1 MYLSILLLPLCG
13 SLLATNRKTGN
24 LGGPIL
30 SIICISITTLLATI
44 AFWEVGLNGSTVS
57 LKLGYWIKSN
67 YLNLEWS
74 LLFDS
79 LTVSMFIPVLYISSL
94 VQIYSLG
101 YMDGDPHIS
110 RFYSYLSLF
119 SFFMLILITGE
130 NLLVLFLGWEG
141 VGLASYLLINFWFTR
156 IAANMAALKAF
167 LMNRIGDWALSLGLL
182 LTIALTAD
190 LSFATIFSLASYLN
204 TDLILILAVL
214 LLIGASAKSAQLGLH
229 SWLASAMEGPT
240 PVSALIH
247 AATMVTA
254 GVYLLMRFSPL
265 LEWSSTSLQLVAW
278 LGGLSALLG
287 AAASLLENDI
297 KRVIAYS
304 TTSQLGYMVVACG
317 LSQFNIGLFHLINHA
332 FFKGLLFLSAGAVLH
347 ALMDEQD
354 MRRMGSLV
362 LLIPKTYAFIL
373 IGSLSLMALPF
384 LTGFYSKDFILE
396 MALIPHNTTNT
407 MACILALVAALL
419 TGTYSARLMILTFLS
434 EPHFP
439 STLLPEISDPVL
451 SSFISLSLLL
461 ASIAAVFLGFLT
473 NELFL
478 GIDFFLSG
486 QSLFIHPDHLI
497 LLDGTLSPASIW
509 QFLPPLTL
517 LTLITILPFSFT
529 FPAVFTRHKICNAA
543 VDQLLTSTQSKAKV
557 IQSLGVSTFSFSN
570 PPSINV
576 ENRENK
582 KNPSP
587 SRRNHTLS
595 FGIGT
600 LSGILNHFN
609 IYTHWIIYNTLNLG
623 VILHRHIDR
632 GLIELIGPTGLI
644 NLIHYLGFRL
654 ELLATGYLPHYAF
667 LIIGCILTFTLLCLS
682 SILIL
687 GPPP

>member
-13 SLLATNRKTGN
+13 SLLATNRKNGKT
-24 LGGPIL
+24 GGPIL
-30 SIICISITTLLATI
+30 SIICIILTTFLATI
-44 AFWEVGLNGSTVS
+44 AFWEVGLNGTAIT

-67 YLNLEWS
+67 YLNIEWS

-79 LTVSMFIPVLYISSL
+79 LTVSMLIPVLYISSL

-110 RFYSYLSLF
+110 RFFSYLSLF
-119 SFFMLILITGE
+119 TFFMLILITGE

-167 LMNRIGDWALSLGLL
+167 LMNRVGDWALSLGLL
-182 LTIALTAD
+182 LAIALTAD

-204 TDLILILAVL
+204 TDFILFFSIALIL
-214 LLIGASAKSAQLGLH
+214 GASAKSAQMGLH

-265 LEWSSTSLQLVAW
+265 LEWSSISLQLIAW
-278 LGGLSALLG
+278 LGGLSALFG
-287 AAASLLENDI
+287 AAAGLLENDI

-317 LSQFNIGLFHLINHA
+317 LSQFNLALFHLINHA
-332 FFKGLLFLSAGAVLH
+332 FFKALLFLSAGAVLH
-347 ALMDEQD
+347 ALLDEQD
-354 MRRMGSLV
+354 FRRMGSLV
-362 LLIPKTYAFIL
+362 LFLPKTYAFIL

-384 LTGFYSKDFILE
+384 FTGFYSKDFILE

-419 TGTYSARLMILTFLS
+419 TGTYSARLMILTFIS

-439 STLLPEISDPVL
+439 STLLPVISDPTL
-451 SSFISLSLLL
+451 SSFLSLFI
-461 ASIAAVFLGFLT
+461 AGVAAVFFGYIT

-478 GIDFFLSG
+478 GIGSHFYG
-486 QSLFIHPDHLI
+486 QSLFLHPDHLI
-497 LLDGTLSPASIW
+497 LLDGSLSPASLWKI
-509 QFLPPLTL
+509 LPPLTL
-517 LTLITILPFSFT
+517 VTLITLLPLAERDSRAT
-529 FPAVFTRHKICNAA
+529 PRPATGCTGGSRAA
-543 VDQLLTSTQSKAKV
+543 GIPLTNYQ
-557 IQSLGVSTFSFSN
+557 
-570 PPSINV
+570 
-576 ENRENK
+576 
-582 KNPSP
+582 
-587 SRRNHTLS
+587 TLS
-595 FGIGT
+595 
-600 LSGILNHFN
+600 LYSGILNHFN
-609 IYTHWIIYNTLNLG
+609 ILNHWVIYNTLNLG
-623 VILHRHIDR
+623 VVLHRHLDR
-632 GLIELIGPTGLI
+632 GLIELVGPTGLI
-644 NLIHYLGFRL
+644 NLVHYLGFRF

-667 LIIGCILTFTLLCLS
+667 LILFSVFICFLTILQFISIPFYLVLSFLCIQ
-682 SILIL
+682 ILV
-687 GPPP
+687 PKP

>member
-13 SLLATNRKTGN
+13 SLLATNRKNGSI
-24 LGGPIL
+24 GGPIL
-30 SIICISITTLLATI
+30 SIICILTTTLLATI

-67 YLNLEWS
+67 YLNIEWA

-101 YMDGDPHIS
+101 YMDGDPHLS
-110 RFYSYLSLF
+110 RFFSYLSLF

-167 LMNRIGDWALSLGLL
+167 LMNRVGDWALSLGLL

-204 TDLILILAVL
+204 TNLILILAIL

-287 AAASLLENDI
+287 AAAGLLENDI

-317 LSQFNIGLFHLINHA
+317 LSQFNLGLFHLINHA
-332 FFKGLLFLSAGAVLH
+332 FFKALLFLSAGAVLH
-347 ALMDEQD
+347 ALMDQQD

-362 LLIPKTYAFIL
+362 LFLPKTYAFIL

-439 STLLPEISDPVL
+439 STVLPVISDPVI
-451 SSFISLSLLL
+451 SSFISLFI
-461 ASIAAVFLGFLT
+461 ASVAAVFFGYLT
-473 NELFL
+473 NELFM
-478 GIDFFLSG
+478 GVGSYFYG
-486 QSLFIHPDHLI
+486 QSIFIHPDHLI
-497 LLDGTLSPASIW
+497 LLDGTLTPGSIW
-509 QFLPPLTL
+509 KLLPPLTL
-517 LTLITILPFSFT
+517 LTLITLLPLSFNTSYSSNSSELAGKSLVLQPSQIL
-529 FPAVFTRHKICNAA
+529 
-543 VDQLLTSTQSKAKV
+543 
-557 IQSLGVSTFSFSN
+557 
-570 PPSINV
+570 SIN
-576 ENRENK
+576 EN
-582 KNPSP
+582 S
-587 SRRNHTLS
+587 SSYHTLS
-595 FGIGT
+595 
-600 LSGILNHFN
+600 LYSGILNHFN
-609 IYTHWIIYNTLNLG
+609 IYNHWIINNTLNLG

-644 NLIHYLGFRL
+644 SFIHYIGFRL

-667 LIIGCILTFTLLCLS
+667 IILFSVLISFV
-682 SILIL
+682 SILQLITIPFYLIL
-687 GPPP
+687 LFIFICVQIS